1 VFNRALFCMAKKFA
15 CGDVVNG
22 CTWSTTANDEKELFQ
37 KISEHAKDVH
47 NMTEIPDEIIKKV
60 KSNIKE
66 I

>member
-1 VFNRALFCMAKKFA
+1 MAKKFA

-22 CTWSTTANDEKELFQ
+22 CAWSTTANDEKELFQ

-47 NMTEIPDEIIKKV
+47 NMTEIPDEIMKKV

>member
-1 VFNRALFCMAKKFA
+1 MAKKFA

-22 CTWSTTANDEKELFQ
+22 CAWSTTANDEKELFQ

>member
-1 VFNRALFCMAKKFA
+1 MAKKFA
-15 CGDVVNG
+15 CGDVVSG
-22 CTWSTTANDEKELFQ
+22 CAWSTTANDEKELFQ

-47 NMTEIPDEIIKKV
+47 NMTEIPDEIIQKV